1 MQAHDAAVFSRN
13 HLQYLE
19 EAAEIAAASPD
30 TPVTFRSSQPWS
42 TAKRIVSEK
51 GQIPIYFA
59 VIDGSGLVSYQAW
72 LVKVVTDPE
81 RGDKQTEEALRHAL
95 PSTSGE
101 GLWGDGASPAK
112 TLYSIADCRALET
125 SFPMTALVRLDGDKA
140 IHSKYGYS
148 YCLVHA
154 VDPRRIALEGSANH
168 TDEVRDAER
177 YPEGATHEICVN
189 AYERS
194 TAARQAC
201 VAHQGARCA
210 ICGFDFG
217 KAYGRIGEGFIH
229 VHHVIPLSKID
240 EAYQVDPASDLVPV
254 CPNCHAML
262 HRNTDTT
269 LTPNQLRDIIVKQ
282 GWLPRFSE
290 EG

>member
-1 MQAHDAAVFSRN
+1 MQAHDPAVFSRN

-19 EAAEIAAASPD
+19 EAAGIAAASPD
-30 TPVTFRSSQPWS
+30 TLVTFRSSQPWS
-42 TAKRIVSEK
+42 TAKRIVSEQ

-72 LVKVVTDPE
+72 LVKVVTEPE
-81 RGDKQTEEALRHAL
+81 PGDEQTEEALQHAL
-95 PSTSGE
+95 PLTSGE
-101 GLWGDGASPAK
+101 GLWSDGASPAK
-112 TLYSIADCRALET
+112 TLYSIRDCRALET
-125 SFPMTALVRLDGDKA
+125 SFPMTALVRLDGDKP
-140 IHSKYGYS
+140 INSKYGYS

-154 VDPRRIALEGSANH
+154 VDPRPMALEGRSNN

-177 YPEGATHEICVN
+177 YPEGATREICVN

-201 VAHQGARCA
+201 LAHHGTRCA

-217 KAYGRIGEGFIH
+217 KAYGRLGEGFIH
-229 VHHVIPLSKID
+229 VHHVVPLSKID
-240 EAYQVDPASDLVPV
+240 EAYDVDPSTDLVPV
-254 CPNCHAML
+254 CPNSHAML
-262 HRNTDTT
+262 HRNTDTP
-269 LTPNQLRDIIVKQ
+269 LTPKQLRDIIVNE
-282 GWLPRFSE
+282 GWLPRVSE